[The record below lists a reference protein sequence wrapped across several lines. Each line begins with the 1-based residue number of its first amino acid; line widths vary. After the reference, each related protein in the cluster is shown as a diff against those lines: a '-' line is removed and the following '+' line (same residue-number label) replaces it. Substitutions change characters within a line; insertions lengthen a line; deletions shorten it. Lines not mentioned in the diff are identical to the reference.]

1 MKLNIP
7 LSTCVHIKCKI
18 NSPVV
23 YLKFYLDVFYCF
35 SLITESFYVKEE
47 RAFRDSKKRD
57 LLFPK
62 KENGFVTSKEGEWRD
77 RNKQPTHSG
86 IGKQRM

>member
-1 MKLNIP
+1 MKLNIL
-7 LSTCVHIKCKI
+7 LSTCVHIKYKI

-35 SLITESFYVKEE
+35 SLITQNFYVKEE
-47 RAFRDSKKRD
+47 RASRDSKKRD
-57 LLFPK
+57 LLRPK
-62 KENGFVTSKEGEWRD
+62 QGEWRD